1 MNLDKQRY
9 NSVAIYFANGGFF
22 ALLVTKHGSRLGLLR
37 GLDHICL
44 RRITKTLWLNDRQ
57 PVKVVKTLND
67 RQFYIFDKFRK
78 IE

>member
-1 MNLDKQRY
+1 VQMCNR
-9 NSVAIYFANGGFF
+9 F
-22 ALLVTKHGSRLGLLR
+22 R
-37 GLDHICL
+37 GLKRL
-44 RRITKTLWLNDRQ
+44 WETLWLNDRQ